1 MGFTKWCGE
10 CNHLMGPHRPLIREE
25 YPAELIQSSSFS
37 LVIGGGEEMI
47 RTGFAILV
55 GAIFVAGAAAQAQT
69 SAQTSTQASGQ
80 ASVEA
85 NKQGAQASGGASSTS
100 GTSAQAGSNS
110 ASLANGTA
118 LNAELNSSLDSKK
131 AKTGD
136 QVVARTTE
144 AVKSDGKTII
154 PKGTKLV
161 GHVTQASAKAK
172 GDSESALAIQFDKA
186 ILKNGQEMPL
196 NVAIRALAAGQSNA
210 SAGSPGPDLDA
221 MGNAGAAAAGGSPM
235 SGGTRGAVGGVTSTA
250 GAAAGSVANTAA
262 TVDRTA
268 GGAVNAAGSAAGS
281 ASSTVGGLNGAGQL
295 TSNSRGVFGL
305 NGLNLVTDASSA
317 TQGSVITS
325 AGKNVHLEGGTK
337 MLLISQTAA
346 TPSATPN
353 K

>member
-1 MGFTKWCGE
+1 MNNCGSSGTE
-10 CNHLMGPHRPLIREE
+10 G
-25 YPAELIQSSSFS
+25 ELF
-37 LVIGGGEEMI
+37 
-47 RTGFAILV
+47 LV
-55 GAIFVAGAAAQAQT
+55 GGAVMCLAYAVRPSTQDVDAWFRPVEKVREAATRVAARAQT

-85 NKQGAQASGGASSTS
+85 NKQGAQASGGASASS

-110 ASLANGTA
+110 ASLASGTA
-118 LNAELNSSLDSKK
+118 LNAELNSSVDSKK
-131 AKTGD
+131 AKAGD
-136 QVVARTTE
+136 QVVAHTTE
-144 AVKSDGKTII
+144 AVKSEGKTIV

-161 GHVTQASAKAK
+161 GHITQASAKAK

-235 SGGTRGAVGGVTSTA
+235 NGGAHATPVGAVASTA
-250 GAAAGSVANTAA
+250 GAAAGSVANTAS

-281 ASSTVGGLNGAGQL
+281 ASGAVGGLNGAGQL

-305 NGLNLVTDASSA
+305 SGLNLVTDASSA
-317 TQGSVITS
+317 AQGSVITS
-325 AGKNVHLEGGTK
+325 AGKNVHLDSGTK
-337 MLLISQTAA
+337 LLLVSQAA
-346 TPSATPN
+346 ASATPN

>member
-1 MGFTKWCGE
+1 
-10 CNHLMGPHRPLIREE
+10 LEE
-25 YPAELIQSSSFS
+25 E
-37 LVIGGGEEMI
+37 EEMI

-85 NKQGAQASGGASSTS
+85 SKQGAQASGGAAANS

-144 AVKSDGKTII
+144 AVKSEGKTII
-154 PKGTKLV
+154 PKGTKLI

-172 GDSESALAIQFDKA
+172 GDSESALAIQFDRA

-210 SAGSPGPDLDA
+210 SGSPGPDLDA

-235 SGGTRGAVGGVTSTA
+235 SGGNRGAVGGVTSTA

-262 TVDRTA
+262 TANRTT
-268 GGAVNAAGSAAGS
+268 GGAVNAAGSSAGSAAGS
-281 ASSTVGGLNGAGQL
+281 VGGLNGAGQL

-337 MLLISQTAA
+337 MLLISQAA
-346 TPSATPN
+346 AAASATPN
-353 K
+353 R